1 VKSTKENNMAKVYV
15 VVEINVPDNNWANE
29 IIAVYPST
37 ILLKTAKRRVQ
48 AFAKENFRS
57 LLGYK
62 LNWKWKEHS
71 GNEWNYAHEYYGH
84 YYGYTLKLMEVTK

>member
-1 VKSTKENNMAKVYV
+1 MSKVYV
-15 VVEINVPDNNWANE
+15 VVEISVPDNNWANE

-48 AFAKENFRS
+48 AFAKKNFRS
-57 LLGYK
+57 LLGDI

-71 GNEWNYAHEYYGH
+71 ANEWNYAHEYYGQ
-84 YYGYTLKLMEVTK
+84 YYGYILTLIEVTK